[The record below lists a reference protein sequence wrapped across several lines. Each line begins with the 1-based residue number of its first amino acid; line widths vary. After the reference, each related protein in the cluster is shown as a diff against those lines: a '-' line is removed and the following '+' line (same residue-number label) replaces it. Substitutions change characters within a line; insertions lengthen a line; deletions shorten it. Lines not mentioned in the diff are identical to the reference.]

1 MGVFITDPVGS
12 QNFALV
18 PLYRLKL
25 FQRLIMKI
33 LIANPGSTSYK
44 CKLYNV
50 DDMSVLFQAVVE
62 RIGDEQGIYSYSFD
76 KKETIKE
83 VLEIPDY
90 SSAVDLTL
98 KSLEQKYSI
107 KDIAAVGFKTVHAKG
122 VTGCVELTDHV
133 VQSMK
138 AFQPLAPVH
147 TDVYLTAIS
156 VFKKLLKATPLIG
169 LFETHFHVNIPPEA
183 YQYGIPFK
191 YYEKHGIR
199 KYGFHGASHRFIGQR
214 ARELFNADKV
224 ISCHLGGSSSVC
236 AIKDG
241 WSVDTSMG
249 MSPQSGL
256 LNAKRVGDLDPF
268 GLLYLM
274 EKEGLSINEIR
285 EILISQ
291 SGIFGISESISDFR
305 DLEESMNAGN
315 KRSKIAFKTFAYY
328 VKRYI
333 GEYMAV
339 LNSAD
344 CIVFTAGAGQNSP
357 ALRGEILKDMQ
368 NIGIELDQKLN
379 EANPKE
385 GLISTE
391 KSAVKIAVIPTN
403 EEFIVAKEV
412 EKLLNN

>member
-1 MGVFITDPVGS
+1 
-12 QNFALV
+12 
-18 PLYRLKL
+18 
-25 FQRLIMKI
+25 MKI

-44 CKLYNV
+44 CKLYNMP
-50 DDMSVLFQAVVE
+50 DMTVLFQATVE
-62 RIGDEQGIYSYSFD
+62 RIGDKQGIYSYSFD
-76 KKETIKE
+76 NENTIKE
-83 VLEIPDY
+83 TLEIPDY
-90 SSAVDLTL
+90 FSAVDLTL
-98 KSLEQKYSI
+98 KSLENKHSI

-122 VTGCVELTDHV
+122 VTGCVELTEDV
-133 VQSMK
+133 VLAMKDFQS
-138 AFQPLAPVH
+138 LAPVH

-156 VFKKLLKATPLIG
+156 VFKNLLNNIPLIG
-169 LFETHFHVNIPPEA
+169 LFETHFHYKIPAEA
-183 YQYGIPFK
+183 YHYGIPYK
-191 YYEKHGIR
+191 YYEKYQIR
-199 KYGFHGASHRFIGQR
+199 KYGFHGASHRYIGR
-214 ARELFNADKV
+214 RTKELYDANKV

-274 EKEGLSINEIR
+274 EKEELSINDTR

-315 KRSKIAFKTFAYY
+315 ERSKIAFKTFAYY

-333 GEYMAV
+333 GEYMAI
-339 LNSAD
+339 LNRAD

-357 ALRGEILKDMQ
+357 TLRHEILKDMQ
-368 NIGIELDQKLN
+368 NIGIEMDPKLN
-379 EANPKE
+379 KANPAE
-385 GLISTE
+385 GLIST
-391 KSAVKIAVIPTN
+391 KNSTVKIAVIPTN
-403 EEFIVAKEV
+403 EEFIVAKEI
-412 EKLLNN
+412 EKLLEK